1 MEVFPTWPKTF
12 FSRFRRFQSFIS
24 SVIIL
29 HAVVQQKLH
38 HFGESHWR
46 ATLEYA
52 EMCIEI
58 LAFCGTADRIA
69 TRFHEQLKGIYDGL
83 IEDQPVTVNGDTPMG
98 GHHHAVQQH
107 TPVAAE
113 AAEDLPPGDTPSS
126 NNGYLLSFP
135 PGTTPAQRQLSLNL
149 LGMLCRPYDDPTQE
163 QQSEPA
169 LKARWSCEAPRDED
183 VRMVEREDWEF
194 ERAKPFRWDATTL
207 GPASAFLSRD
217 GSSSCSASRTEDGGT
232 GSEGINSPVGP
243 RNATGSSWLLGS
255 RSPSG
260 WTPADALRPA

>member
-1 MEVFPTWPKTF
+1 M
-12 FSRFRRFQSFIS
+12 
-24 SVIIL
+24 
-29 HAVVQQKLH
+29 QQKLH
-38 HFGESHWR
+38 HFGASHWK

-69 TRFHEQLKGIYDGL
+69 ARFHEQLKGIYDGL
-83 IEDQPVTVNGDTPMG
+83 LEDQPVIINGDTPMNG
-98 GHHHAVQQH
+98 DHHAVQH
-107 TPVAAE
+107 TPVNAGAAE
-113 AAEDLPPGDTPSS
+113 TSPPGDAPSLAD
-126 NNGYLLSFP
+126 GYLLSFP
-135 PGTTPAQRQLSLNL
+135 PSTTPAQRQLSLNL

-169 LKARWSCEAPRDED
+169 LKARWSCETPRDED
-183 VRMVEREDWEF
+183 VRMIEREDWEL

-217 GSSSCSASRTEDGGT
+217 NSSSCSASRTEDGGT
-232 GSEGINSPVGP
+232 GSESNNSPVGP
-243 RNATGSSWLLGS
+243 RNPAGSSWLLGS